1 MPFCCFCHAAAQLSE
16 ILSYSQVSRQKQA
29 LAEELVSARKDCERI
44 TNQLG
49 RVSKEK
55 ESLTQDK
62 GELVVQVTATEREN
76 RQQSELISAV
86 RMDKESLEANL
97 YEAQQN
103 LAQLEVRK
111 NQLEVENQDLLV
123 RKENLQGRIESVVTF
138 LHIGCL

>member
-1 MPFCCFCHAAAQLSE
+1 MLSQG
-16 ILSYSQVSRQKQA
+16 LKHVLLCYFQVSRQKQA
-29 LAEELVSARKDCERI
+29 LAEEVVSARKDCERI
-44 TNQLG
+44 STQLQ
-49 RVSKEK
+49 RVDKEK
-55 ESLTQDK
+55 ERLTQDK

-97 YEAQQN
+97 YEAQQG

-123 RKENLQGRIESVVTF
+123 RKENLTGK
-138 LHIGCL
+138 L